1 MKLGISQERFTE
13 KPQGKE
19 ISKINYKNADL
30 TIEEIMNYLH
40 NGRAISA
47 VFVDGREVYGQSS
60 RKASNFLY
68 TTFVMVDCDDDI
80 HETLD
85 DLINSLM
92 VIPTMAYET
101 FSHKKYNKGNRYRL
115 LYFFEEPIC
124 AVEIYQKIYDLI
136 VTLNQL
142 QLKDNCGRNPFQLI
156 LGTKPTANTYNSGKL
171 YQLKMFGV
179 NITFEKDEEATEAY
193 NKKMAEETLE
203 KSVALFKDDIEINDE
218 DYIKDFYSLKFEEIL
233 EKYRDKYYFFDHTP
247 LPEVSDDTPY
257 ILLPD
262 NYISINRYIVNDYAK
277 DADGTKV
284 KIGSHI
290 RRNKNGEQRRKKI
303 YLSLVMRRHMIPN
316 VTFEHLLQNALCELI
331 WYNNNTEDK
340 ITRKDLV
347 YITKNAMNTNLSKY
361 PLDKFK
367 SRCNGKFIV
376 NNEYCIKHGVS
387 ARQARQIARKLIAY
401 DEIGKYYNPALSLRK
416 NQELLKE
423 NGIKVSL
430 GTIQNFKDYQGI

>member
-1 MKLGISQERFTE
+1 MKIGISQEQFTT
-13 KPQGKE
+13 KPRGWE
-19 ISKINYKNADL
+19 ISKMKYNNADC

-40 NGRAISA
+40 DGRAISA
-47 VFVDGREVYGQSS
+47 VFVDGKEVYGQSS
-60 RKASNFLY
+60 RKASNFMY
-68 TTFVMVDCDDDI
+68 TTFVAVDLDDDT

-85 DLINSLM
+85 DLIKSLM
-92 VIPTMAYET
+92 VVPTMAYET
-101 FSHKKYNKGNRYRL
+101 YSHQQKGNRYRL

-142 QLKDNCGRNPFQLI
+142 QIKDNCGRNPMQLV
-156 LGTKPTANTYNSGKL
+156 LGTSQSANTYNSGKL
-171 YQLKMFGV
+171 YQLKMFGI
-179 NITFEKDEEATEAY
+179 NITFEKDEEATEEY
-193 NKKMAEETLE
+193 NKKMAEEALE
-203 KSVALFKDDIEINDE
+203 KSVAVIKEDVKINDE

-262 NYISINRYIVNDYAK
+262 DYISINRYIVNDYVK

-347 YITKNAMNTNLSKY
+347 YITKNAINTDLSKY

-387 ARQARQIARKLIAY
+387 ARQARQISRSLITF
-401 DEIGKYYNPALSLRK
+401 EKIGEYYQPSLSLRK
-416 NQELLKE
+416 NQELLAE
-423 NGIKVSL
+423 NGVKVSINTL
-430 GTIQNFKDYQGI
+430 QRFKDYQGI